1 MVLQALLSGAL
12 AYANTAYT
20 YNQGRYQFD
29 AGQAQTSA
37 HLLMNLRM
45 AQWNLFREDIR
56 DLFTLTTSHMS
67 TYMVVGTLFLGFT
80 VSFVW
85 SGIKDFPCEPPWLL
99 LLWGNCFISSLAYGI
114 LSVWLA
120 VHGSIT
126 AQSSSVKMLA
136 MFIRPP
142 IPSAEEIEQYRH
154 DLQSYEAAGV
164 STMLQPPD
172 LLGTRPRTKDLGRA
186 PPKQAAGEGAPD
198 DSSSDRQTAGELPG
212 PLKARPSSRPLGRHS
227 VAPTLTSGHA
237 PEPVPSVPAG
247 LLDTLGSPIGSGP
260 GKAANLE
267 SHIQLFRKEQASFLS
282 FDGYARVCLSG
293 CACQM
298 LLGFSYFIVAY
309 VLERM
314 TKKESVRWAAAL
326 FCWGCTGILIFTTL
340 CLFRLDLWVEK
351 GSMRAVKGLL
361 IMGPLVTSIA
371 CELWARGEH
380 MYLVW
385 WLVLLSTVL
394 HFAWVALF
402 LYEARPTAVFN
413 LPMSFRSV
421 RYLDIFG
428 YATREAPTVMR
439 LQEGQVAEELP
450 QVLEDERTAQDEGMQ
465 EALHLLLRKGGHA
478 EQLSAAERERL
489 RELQMRCQSSRSPE
503 GSSTSPSVLSRWW
516 LQCEH
521 VADNGQPLPYFLNAW
536 TSEVCWTA
544 PVGARIINLH
554 DTTLPISEMQGSP
567 SMRAPDS
574 ETSGMEHFEIE
585 EPEAEA
591 AAKRR
596 PGSSHDQASMPWKY
610 FMQLTLFMIALWIAT
625 FVYCIVDRDYLL
637 DRRSRPQITQ
647 QVMLSWPHV
656 FFSPVAMTCKGG
668 TIFIGDRFEIY
679 ASELPAALPSPP
691 SKRGQTPEPWP
702 LRLQQLFLAEELPGP
717 WMSFDVV
724 CSTGKHPRGCTSLL
738 LLDRNGRT
746 VWEQPLPTHPG
757 DSDSAEKAPP
767 RRWLLGASL
776 EVGLRTI
783 ALLDGRDAARH
794 CGGHSSASRLAG
806 TQWALLAATE
816 RSEVIVLCPRDGQL
830 QPARRVAGDL
840 QASGV
845 LEVLAVHF
853 DGRGSLW
860 HVTRSTDIHSNGGT
874 TGDTTELGSS
884 AAGGGALPPKAW
896 QLPQNRRWASGLCEL
911 EHEGLILAAQ
921 AERPELWY
929 MPFPDEGV
937 FQDTLDQRA
946 SQATAPIQQVI

>member
-1 MVLQALLSGAL
+1 MGGAL

-20 YNQGRYQFD
+20 YNQGRYEFD
-29 AGQAQTSA
+29 ANQKQTSA
-37 HLLMNLRM
+37 HLLMNLRL

-85 SGIKDFPCEPPWLL
+85 SGIKDFPVEPPWLL
-99 LLWGNCFISSLAYGI
+99 LMWGNCFISSLAYGI
-114 LSVWLA
+114 LCVWLA
-120 VHGSIT
+120 MHGSIT
-126 AQSSSVKMLA
+126 ASSSSVKMLA
-136 MFIRPP
+136 QFIRPP
-142 IPSAEEIEQYRH
+142 IPTAEEISQYQHELRG
-154 DLQSYEAAGV
+154 YEAGGV
-164 STMLQPPD
+164 ATLLQPPD
-172 LLGTRPRTKDLGRA
+172 LLALRSKAKSLAKASPRQGV
-186 PPKQAAGEGAPD
+186 GAQDGISD
-198 DSSSDRQTAGELPG
+198 DASSDQQTIGEVSSPVRSHPSRQSVSQASMGG
-212 PLKARPSSRPLGRHS
+212 HRPP
-227 VAPTLTSGHA
+227 
-237 PEPVPSVPAG
+237 PVPSAPPD
-247 LLDTLGSPIGSGP
+247 LLDSLGSPIGSGP
-260 GKAANLE
+260 GKAAVLE
-267 SHIQLFRKEQASFLS
+267 SHIRFFRREQASFLS
-282 FDGYARVCLSG
+282 FDAYARVCLAG

-298 LLGFSYFIVAY
+298 LLGFAYFIVAY

-314 TKKESVRWAAAL
+314 TQKASVRWAAAV
-326 FCWGCTGILIFTTL
+326 FCWGCTGILIFTSL
-340 CLFRLDLWVEK
+340 CLFRLDLWVERQR
-351 GSMRAVKGLL
+351 MRSVKGLL
-361 IMGPLVTSIA
+361 ILGPLVSSIA
-371 CELWARGEH
+371 CQLWARDLQRH
-380 MYLVW
+380 LVW
-385 WLVLLSTVL
+385 WLALLSTVL
-394 HFAWVALF
+394 HTAWVALF
-402 LYEARPTAVFN
+402 LYEARPTGVFQ

-428 YATREAPTVMR
+428 YATEDSAMVVG
-439 LQEGQVAEELP
+439 LQQGQVAEELP
-450 QVLEDERTAQDEGMQ
+450 QVQEDERQAQDDGLEETLQ
-465 EALHLLLRKGGHA
+465 LLLREGGHA
-478 EQLSAAERERL
+478 EQLSAMEMERL
-489 RELQMRCQSSRSPE
+489 RELHRKCQSSRSARA
-503 GSSTSPSVLSRWW
+503 SSAPPSVLRRWW

-521 VADNGQPLPYFLNAW
+521 VADSGQAVPYFLNAW
-536 TSEVCWTA
+536 TSEVCWEA
-544 PVGARIINLH
+544 PAGARIINLH
-554 DTTLPISEMQGSP
+554 DTMKQASEPTARRSSSIHGL
-567 SMRAPDS
+567 DY
-574 ETSGMEHFEIE
+574 ETSSRVQFEIE
-585 EPEAEA
+585 EPEVEMGAR
-591 AAKRR
+591 RR
-596 PGSSHDQASMPWKY
+596 PGSRHDQASMPWKY